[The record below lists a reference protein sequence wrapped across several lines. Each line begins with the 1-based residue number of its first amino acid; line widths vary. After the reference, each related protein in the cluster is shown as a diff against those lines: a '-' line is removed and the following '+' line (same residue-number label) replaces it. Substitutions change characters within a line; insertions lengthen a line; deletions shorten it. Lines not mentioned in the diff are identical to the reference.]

1 MVTYGDGGVIDP
13 AKFLDYIAKQFPTDL
28 ANLVNARD
36 ELAKRQG
43 ALSAVEKAN
52 KDREKAAKVLE
63 AATAEAATIV
73 ADAQKVADAN
83 AAKKAELYALETEL
97 VADRKAF
104 AAETVAKTADLMTR
118 EQQVASRE
126 AAVAA
131 LQAEYASKLQA
142 LDADRA
148 ALNARVK
155 AFQDKVAALSA

>member
-1 MVTYGDGGVIDP
+1 MNIVNEQPNVDYVTYFTQQLP
-13 AKFLDYIAKQFPTDL
+13 KDL
-28 ANLVNARD
+28 AAMAQLRD

-43 ALSAVEKAN
+43 AMSAVEKAN

-83 AAKKAELYALETEL
+83 AAKKAELYVLETEL

-104 AAETVAKTADLMTR
+104 AAETVAKTADLVTR

-131 LQAEYASKLQA
+131 LQAEYVSKLQV

-155 AFQDKVAALSA
+155 AFQDKVAALSV

>member
-1 MVTYGDGGVIDP
+1 MNIVNEQPNVDYVTYFTQQLP
-13 AKFLDYIAKQFPTDL
+13 KDL
-28 ANLVNARD
+28 AAMAQLRD

-43 ALSAVEKAN
+43 AMSAVEKAN

-83 AAKKAELYALETEL
+83 AAKKAELYVLETEL

-126 AAVAA
+126 AAVVVQ
-131 LQAEYASKLQA
+131 QAEYASKLQA
-142 LDADRA
+142 LEADRA
-148 ALNARVK
+148 ALDARVK
-155 AFQDKVAALSA
+155 AFQDKVAALSV